1 MNALLIQTKLFALF
15 ASMLFGNPGTVQD
28 LPEIGAMKGIPWT
41 GQAGVTE
48 TVQEIMDRDAA
59 LPPNNRL
66 VTEIQVKDAEKLDN
80 PRRYM
85 NPKSPRVSQWPAAK
99 LAGPESRARGD
110 QGHGGHG
117 GGPYNPQTVGT
128 SFLGGQL
135 SESGFVPPDTQM
147 SVGPTQIL
155 MCINGRIKVFDK
167 AGNLGALNTTTDNF
181 FASVRSA
188 GTSDPQVRYDRL
200 TQRWFVVMIDVAN
213 TNNRIMVAV
222 SSGPTITGAASFT
235 FYFFNQASPPSA
247 PGFPAAVASQF
258 ADYPSCGVDANAIYV
273 ACNMFSPFS
282 GVDAYVIRKSSVT
295 SGGPIVVTAF
305 RKIVNGSAG
314 AGPYAAR
321 GVDNDDAASTEG
333 YFIGV
338 DNATFGT
345 LMMRR
350 VSTPGG
356 TPTMSAN
363 LSITV
368 PSTSFP
374 AAFGSQGGQPP
385 DPLDDRLFAA
395 TLHKDK
401 ISNVTSIWTAHN
413 IRTTNAGVASTSGTM
428 NSSRWYQIGS
438 LTSTPALL
446 QSGTK
451 YDTAASNPR
460 HHTIP
465 SVAMSGQGHMA
476 LGGTI
481 YGNTEFLEVG
491 VSGRLRTDGPGSI
504 QADTVAQT
512 SSTGYAAQGA
522 GTQRWG
528 DYSATVVDPND
539 DQTIW
544 TIQEYC
550 NAANSWACRIIQL
563 RAPAPATPVTC
574 VPASLAQG
582 ATNQNV
588 VVTGTS
594 SSGTEFWDPEV
605 SYLNHIAA
613 AFSGTGITVNS
624 ITFTDPTHITLNVSV
639 SGAATA
645 GLRNLTVTNPDG
657 QQATGSNVFTV
668 TAGSNPVPTITSL
681 SPTNTMFGG
690 PTFTLTVN
698 GTNFVNG
705 GVSVVNWNGSPRA
718 TTFVNA
724 NQVTAQ
730 ILNTDIGNSGT
741 FNVTVV
747 NAAPGGGTSNTAVFL
762 VNPVQPT
769 SYSTVEGS
777 SGGALSNLF
786 FSDNLYVVAQGDE
799 GAPNEGIEVVTTA
812 PFQTST
818 QLQLVIESK
827 SSRTDGTIKL
837 TAFNYSGLGYSD
849 PAATWSWAATASD
862 STQTKTISVNVNNFI
877 QSGTKQ
883 MKFKV
888 QFFPSV
894 ETTAFD
900 GWSFSI
906 DRAHWIFTP

>member
-15 ASMLFGNPGTVQD
+15 ASMLFGNTGSLQQQPLGETVGT
-28 LPEIGAMKGIPWT
+28 PWT
-41 GQAGVTE
+41 GMKGVTE
-48 TVQEIMDRDAA
+48 TVDEIMQRDAM
-59 LPPNNRL
+59 LPPDRRSPQR
-66 VTEIQVKDAEKLDN
+66 IQVRDAETPDHPKLVN
-80 PRRYM
+80 PLA
-85 NPKSPRVSQWPAAK
+85 PAVSQWPPAAPTSK
-99 LAGPESRARGD
+99 AREG
-110 QGHGGHG
+110 QGHGGHSSP
-117 GGPYNPQTVGT
+117 PYSPQTIGT
-128 SFLGGQL
+128 NFLGIVVAEG
-135 SESGFVPPDTQM
+135 GFVPPDTQAA
-147 SVGPTQIL
+147 VGPTQIL
-155 MCINGRIKVFDK
+155 VAANDRIKVFDRNG
-167 AGNLGALNTTTDNF
+167 ALGPLNTTISSF
-181 FASVRSA
+181 FASQSPTG
-188 GTSDPQVRYDRL
+188 GTSDPEIRYDR
-200 TQRWFVVMIDVAN
+200 TSGRFFVVAIDLASQ
-213 TNNRIMVAV
+213 NNKILIAV
-222 SSGPTITGAASFT
+222 SSGSTITGAGSFT
-235 FYFFNQASPPSA
+235 FYSFQQNVPA
-247 PGFPAAVASQF
+247 PAGNTNQF
-258 ADYPSCGVDANAIYV
+258 ADYPSLGVDVNALYIG
-273 ACNMFSPFS
+273 CNMFNGTFQTS
-282 GVDAYVIRKSSVT
+282 AWVIRKSSVT

-305 RKIVNGSAG
+305 RGLAVGAG
-314 AGPYAAR
+314 AGPYAPR
-321 GVDNDDAASTEG
+321 GVDNDDSTATEG
-333 YFIGV
+333 YIMGV
-338 DNATFGT
+338 DNAAFS
-345 LMMRR
+345 LLQFRR
-350 VSTPGG
+350 VSNPGG
-356 TPTMSAN
+356 TPTISAN
-363 LSITV
+363 IPLTV
-368 PSTSFP
+368 PTTVYPIGGGTTGGGSPASGST
-374 AAFGSQGGQPP
+374 QGL
-385 DPLDDRLFAA
+385 DSLDDRIFAA
-395 TLHKDK
+395 TLHKNR
-401 ISNVTSIWTAHN
+401 ITGVATLWAAHN
-413 IRTTNAGVASTSGTM
+413 IQTDASGVASTTGGR
-428 NSSRWYQIGS
+428 NSSRWYEVQNMTASPS
-438 LTSTPALL
+438 LR
-446 QSGTK
+446 QSGTL
-451 YDTAASNPR
+451 YSNASPPDSFS
-460 HHTIP
+460 IP
-465 SVAMSGQGHMA
+465 SAAMSGQGHMA
-476 LGGTI
+476 IGTTI
-481 YGNTEFLEVG
+481 SSTARQAGIACA
-491 VSGRLRTDGPGSI
+491 GRLRTDGLGTTQAPTIAQNGGGTYNIGS
-504 QADTVAQT
+504 QN
-512 SSTGYAAQGA
+512 GRY
-522 GTQRWG
+522 RWG
-528 DYSATVVDPND
+528 DYSATMVDPLD
-539 DQTIW
+539 DMTIW
-544 TIQEYC
+544 TAQEYC
-550 NAANSWACRIIQL
+550 NANNSWGTRIIKL
-563 RAPAPATPVTC
+563 IAPPPALPVTC
-574 VPASLAQG
+574 VPASLSQG
-582 ATNQNV
+582 ATNQNI

-594 SSGTEFWDPEV
+594 SAGSEFFDPDA
-605 SYLNHIAA
+605 SFANHIAA

-747 NAAPGGGTSNTAVFL
+747 NSAPGGGTSNTAVFL

-799 GAPNEGIEVVTTA
+799 GSPNEGIEVVTTA